1 MRPSRT
7 LLAVAALLLV
17 GACSDS
23 PKESD
28 VTKEDAVA
36 RVAQRAQ
43 DAEKALPP
51 GGKLVLADSEPDVP
65 CDDGHDRTFVE
76 NRYNVDFPK
85 DWPVDQSMTA
95 LADYWA
101 ANGYKIVRDDR
112 AGTQIPELVVEKEA
126 DGFRIGYLIN
136 HNPDGLVNAR
146 ILSSSPCLD
155 S

>member
-1 MRPSRT
+1 MRLSRT

-23 PKESD
+23 PKESN
-28 VTKEDAVA
+28 VTKDEALT
-36 RVAQRAQ
+36 RVAERAQ
-43 DAEKALPP
+43 EAGQHLPP
-51 GGKLVLADSEPDVP
+51 GAKLVLQQSVPNIP
-65 CDDGHDRTFVE
+65 CDNGDDRIFVE
-76 NRYNVDFPK
+76 NSYNVDFPK
-85 DWPVDQSMTA
+85 DWPVDQSMTT

-126 DGFRIGYLIN
+126 DGFRIGYMIN

-146 ILSSSPCLD
+146 ILSSSPCL
-155 S
+155 SS